1 MNSGISISL
10 LNLTPLHGKSRYL
23 NLFTDCLFRSIS
35 RMWAH
40 WPPHAFPHFGE
51 KGGKKE
57 TKRLL
62 EQSIVRKVII
72 DKGRGEMSLL
82 EQDTIKNVF
91 LAYNFFFIFKEKKN
105 FFLTSFDAT
114 F

>member
-1 MNSGISISL
+1 MK
-10 LNLTPLHGKSRYL
+10 KSSYL
-23 NLFTDCLFRSIS
+23 NLFTTCLFRFIS
-35 RMWAH
+35 RIWAH

-62 EQSIVRKVII
+62 EQSIVRLVYDRDGLGPIRKT
-72 DKGRGEMSLL
+72 KPKLA
-82 EQDTIKNVF
+82 DTVTIT
-91 LAYNFFFIFKEKKN
+91 E
-105 FFLTSFDAT
+105 TT